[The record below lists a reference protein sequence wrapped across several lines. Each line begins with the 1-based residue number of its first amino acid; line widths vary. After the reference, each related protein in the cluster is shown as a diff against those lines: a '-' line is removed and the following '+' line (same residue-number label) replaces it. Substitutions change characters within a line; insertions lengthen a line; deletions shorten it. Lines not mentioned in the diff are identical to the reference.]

1 MVLLPNNDGTDNI
14 LRIVYETR
22 LENINGNQN
31 NQTWLNGASLSWDEQ
46 SPLEATPVEVT
57 VVEPELQ
64 VIKSADVTTSTYGQ
78 TIHYSL
84 TVSHLPTSTTTSFNI
99 VVSDL
104 IPAGLSYV
112 SSPISIQAPIGW
124 VVDDSNAP
132 ILTWQC
138 SSPVCSLAITETAT
152 LSYDVTVDLP
162 PTSDPNDVLTNQV
175 NMTWSSLPDDDINDR
190 DGSGSINDYQ
200 DDTAVDVTLTS
211 PDLVITKTDGVTT
224 YVPGTN
230 LVYSI
235 IVSNVGNGPAFNAVI
250 FDSIPSQFI
259 GWSWSCVQTGGASG
273 CSTYTGA
280 GDFSNIVN
288 LPTGAT
294 ITYTVNATIAPSA
307 TLDLV
312 NTVSVTPEGGLETDP
327 SPLNNSAT
335 DIDTQDS
342 QADLNISKDDGVL
355 SYIPGGSLTYTITV
369 ANTGPSDAPGS
380 MVSDLIPV
388 QFSSWEWSCTSI
400 TGFASGCD
408 PMTSFNGDFLDTIN
422 LPVGSSITYT
432 VIAQI
437 ASSATGDLT
446 NTVTVSTA
454 PNITD
459 PTPGNNSDS
468 DLDQQDSQANLA
480 VSKDDGVSIY
490 VPGESLTYTIIVS
503 NLGPS
508 DAPGSVISD
517 QIPPQFSAWTWSCI
531 DATGS
536 ASGCDSMASS
546 NANFNDIVDLPI
558 GSSITYSVNAQIASS
573 ATGEL
578 TNTVDVSTAVGITDT
593 DLLNNSSSDVDTQDL
608 QLDLS
613 ISKDDGITQY
623 VPGETLVYT
632 IVVAN
637 DGPSDAPGSLVSDN
651 IPAQFSSWVWTCV
664 NENGASGCDGMAES
678 SSNFSDEVNLPANSQ
693 ITYTVTANIL
703 SSASG
708 NLVNSVI
715 VNPGIGI
722 TETNPLNNEATD
734 TDAQNS
740 ISDLGIEKSVSETEF
755 LPGGTVTYQLQITNY
770 GPSDASN
777 VVVTETVPDHT
788 IFVPTAGW
796 TCDPVSGLAGATC
809 TNNVGDLDANESVSV
824 QFVVTI
830 ENPIPAEV
838 TEFTNN
844 VSVDSDSE
852 DFDLSNNE
860 DDLTLPLEATPDM
873 TITKDDGFVQVAPGS
888 SITYTIVVANEGNQT
903 ATNVEVIDQLPAGVT
918 FISASNDGIYDD
930 ILHEITWLFPEFEG
944 QTSRTLTVQVTV
956 DNPFPSETNEILNQ
970 VFVEDDGSNGVDPT
984 PENNQAQ
991 DLDLIGSMGK
1001 MISATNQDHTGLL
1014 DVAVGEIVTYQVDL
1028 TIAPGDVENQVE
1040 NLVFE
1045 DILSQGFAFIGCTS
1059 ITTSVADAL
1068 VFDPATNYTLN
1079 SLCTMALIGNY
1090 PAESTNLIDQGRR
1103 MMINFGDLYN
1113 SSQDDIVLT
1122 IEYQVV
1128 VLNTDDNISGQDL
1141 INQASWDWNGGSLE
1155 LQAPSVTVVEPDL
1168 EIRKSVNP
1176 TSALSGE
1183 IVTYTI
1189 AIKHSDASETDAF
1202 NVLINDLIPP
1212 QLTFVPGSLRF
1223 VGGVAPDVLSDINNP
1238 YLRIGWDR
1246 LPLSTNE
1253 TIISYQARITNA
1265 NPGQT
1270 IVNNATLEWT
1280 SLPGDVPN
1288 TQTPFNPYG
1297 SERSYIPGS
1306 NVDTYGVSANAQ
1318 LRIPELPDTGFAA
1331 GVITRIP
1338 EQPASSQYQALG
1350 DLRLEIPKQNLD
1362 LPIIGI
1368 PLNETGWDLTWLS
1381 NQIGYLEGTAYPT
1394 WSGNTG
1400 LTGHVYNSDGSAGPF
1415 VNLHLLKWGDKI
1427 LLHAYGRIYTYEVR
1441 SVERVGQFD
1450 TQVLKHK
1457 NSSTLTL
1464 ITCQGYDEEK
1474 DQYTWRIAV
1483 QAVLISVN

>member
-1 MVLLPNNDGTDNI
+1 M
-14 LRIVYETR
+14 
-22 LENINGNQN
+22 
-31 NQTWLNGASLSWDEQ
+31 
-46 SPLEATPVEVT
+46 
-57 VVEPELQ
+57 
-64 VIKSADVTTSTYGQ
+64 
-78 TIHYSL
+78 
-84 TVSHLPTSTTTSFNI
+84 SH
-99 VVSDL
+99 
-104 IPAGLSYV
+104 
-112 SSPISIQAPIGW
+112 
-124 VVDDSNAP
+124 
-132 ILTWQC
+132 
-138 SSPVCSLAITETAT
+138 
-152 LSYDVTVDLP
+152 
-162 PTSDPNDVLTNQV
+162 
-175 NMTWSSLPDDDINDR
+175 
-190 DGSGSINDYQ
+190 
-200 DDTAVDVTLTS
+200 LTS

-335 DIDTQDS
+335 DTDTQDS

-380 MVSDLIPV
+380 LVSDLIPV

-408 PMTSFNGDFLDTIN
+408 SMTSFNGDFLDTIN

-480 VSKDDGVSIY
+480 VSKDDGVSTY
-490 VPGESLTYTIIVS
+490 VPGDSLTYTIIVS

-531 DATGS
+531 GATGS

-546 NANFNDIVDLPI
+546 NANFNDTVDLPI

-578 TNTVDVSTAVGITDT
+578 TNTVDVSTAIGITDT
-593 DLLNNSSSDVDTQDL
+593 DLLNNSSSDVDTQDS

-632 IVVAN
+632 IVVGN

-651 IPAQFSSWVWTCV
+651 IPAQFSSWIWTCV

-678 SSNFSDEVNLPANSQ
+678 SSNFSDEVNLPVNSQ

-734 TDAQNS
+734 TDTQNS

-770 GPSDASN
+770 GPSDANN

-830 ENPIPAEV
+830 ENPIPADV

-852 DFDLSNNE
+852 DSDLSNNE

-903 ATNVEVIDQLPAGVT
+903 ATNVEVNDQLPAGVT
-918 FISASNDGIYDD
+918 FISASNGGIYDD
-930 ILHEITWLFPEFEG
+930 VLHEITWLFPEFEG

-956 DNPFPSETNEILNQ
+956 DNPFPSETNEILKS
-970 VFVEDDGSNGVDPT
+970 G
-984 PENNQAQ
+984 
-991 DLDLIGSMGK
+991 I
-1001 MISATNQDHTGLL
+1001 
-1014 DVAVGEIVTYQVDL
+1014 
-1028 TIAPGDVENQVE
+1028 
-1040 NLVFE
+1040 
-1045 DILSQGFAFIGCTS
+1045 C
-1059 ITTSVADAL
+1059 
-1068 VFDPATNYTLN
+1068 
-1079 SLCTMALIGNY
+1079 
-1090 PAESTNLIDQGRR
+1090 GRR
-1103 MMINFGDLYN
+1103 R
-1113 SSQDDIVLT
+1113 Q
-1122 IEYQVV
+1122 Q
-1128 VLNTDDNISGQDL
+1128 
-1141 INQASWDWNGGSLE
+1141 
-1155 LQAPSVTVVEPDL
+1155 
-1168 EIRKSVNP
+1168 
-1176 TSALSGE
+1176 
-1183 IVTYTI
+1183 
-1189 AIKHSDASETDAF
+1189 
-1202 NVLINDLIPP
+1202 
-1212 QLTFVPGSLRF
+1212 
-1223 VGGVAPDVLSDINNP
+1223 
-1238 YLRIGWDR
+1238 
-1246 LPLSTNE
+1246 
-1253 TIISYQARITNA
+1253 
-1265 NPGQT
+1265 
-1270 IVNNATLEWT
+1270 
-1280 SLPGDVPN
+1280 
-1288 TQTPFNPYG
+1288 
-1297 SERSYIPGS
+1297 
-1306 NVDTYGVSANAQ
+1306 
-1318 LRIPELPDTGFAA
+1318 
-1331 GVITRIP
+1331 
-1338 EQPASSQYQALG
+1338 
-1350 DLRLEIPKQNLD
+1350 
-1362 LPIIGI
+1362 
-1368 PLNETGWDLTWLS
+1368 
-1381 NQIGYLEGTAYPT
+1381 
-1394 WSGNTG
+1394 
-1400 LTGHVYNSDGSAGPF
+1400 
-1415 VNLHLLKWGDKI
+1415 
-1427 LLHAYGRIYTYEVR
+1427 
-1441 SVERVGQFD
+1441 
-1450 TQVLKHK
+1450 
-1457 NSSTLTL
+1457 
-1464 ITCQGYDEEK
+1464 
-1474 DQYTWRIAV
+1474 WR
-1483 QAVLISVN
+1483 